1 MKKIISFILIFLIIL
16 TSAVFAYTFEGN
28 GTNGTNGAN
37 GTNGVNEADFD
48 PANQIPAGY
57 DDDDYY
63 DYYAVPAF
71 MQTVFTDEPIRLSL
85 DDAIDRMLSQG
96 APIEQANLMLLADR
110 ARTRSHFDDVN
121 IINSLR
127 GAPPMPTGIP
137 VGMRPS
143 RTREEMAQH
152 AYEFA
157 QVQADRNFDAAVNA
171 IRRDVIMHYYNLA
184 HAKEN
189 LRISLDNVAT
199 QELLY
204 RNVQSR
210 FSLGV
215 ASRQEVLQ
223 AELGLAQARVDAE
236 SNENT
241 LAQARMA
248 FNFAFGF
255 DLLQNVILTDTLEE
269 VTISG
274 ISLQNAIYRA
284 LENRNEIHGAVFDVG
299 HFELLRRE
307 TGNTVA
313 RSSGTYRSVV
323 AGQRAAQAAYD
334 NFPKQIEMEIRNK
347 YINMTQRQSDIAI
360 GRLKVANA
368 REAFR
373 LANLQYDLGMTTI
386 AETHAALLA
395 VYNAELFL
403 NMALLQYNLAIVDFE
418 MATTVGTTR
427 IPL

>member
-28 GTNGTNGAN
+28 GTNGAN

-57 DDDDYY
+57 YDDYY
-63 DYYAVPAF
+63 NDYYAVPAF
-71 MQTVFTDEPIRLSL
+71 LITEFSSEPIRLSL
-85 DDAIDRMLSQG
+85 DDAIERMLSQG

-121 IINSLR
+121 IITSLR
-127 GAPPMPTGIP
+127 GVPQGA
-137 VGMRPS
+137 VGLRPS
-143 RTREEMAQH
+143 RTRELLAIN

-189 LRISLDNVAT
+189 LRIHLDNVEA
-199 QELLY
+199 QERLY
-204 RNVQSR
+204 RNAQSR
-210 FSLGV
+210 FSLGA
-215 ASRQEVLQ
+215 ASRQDVLT
-223 AELGLAQARVDAE
+223 AELGLAQARVDAGRA
-236 SNENT
+236 ENT
-241 LAQARMA
+241 LAGMRMA
-248 FNFAFGF
+248 FNYNFGF

-274 ISLQNAIYRA
+274 ISLQNAINRA
-284 LENRNEIHGAVFDVG
+284 LENRNEIHGAVFDVA

-313 RSSGTYRSVV
+313 RSSGTYRTVV

-334 NFPKQIEMEIRNK
+334 NMPVLIEMEIRAR
-347 YINMTQRQSDIAI
+347 YIDMKQRQSEIATF
-360 GRLKVANA
+360 RLSVENA
-368 REAFR
+368 REVFR
-373 LANLQYDLGMTTI
+373 LANLQYDLGMITI
-386 AETHAALLA
+386 AETQAALLGLH
-395 VYNAELFL
+395 NAELFL
-403 NMALLQYNLAIVDFE
+403 SMALLLYNLEVVDYE
-418 MATTVGTTR
+418 MATTVGFNR